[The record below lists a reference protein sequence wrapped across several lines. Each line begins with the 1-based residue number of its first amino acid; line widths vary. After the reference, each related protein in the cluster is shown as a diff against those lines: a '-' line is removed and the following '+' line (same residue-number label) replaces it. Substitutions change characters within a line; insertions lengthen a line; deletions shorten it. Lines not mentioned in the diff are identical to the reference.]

1 MNIKNIFLGAL
12 VAMASVS
19 ASAQTT
25 QTTTVEEFNPHWY
38 VQLQGGAQYT
48 LGELSFDRLLSPN
61 AQVVGGYQFSPVFG
75 ARIAVNAW
83 QSKAGSAL
91 STGNYKWKWYYVA
104 PTADLTVNLTNLCFG
119 YKPGRFFNL
128 SVFGG
133 LGANIAWWNRGHV
146 DDAWHAKAE
155 IMQREYTLLDK
166 ADYMEYIWMDT
177 KTRFVAQFGLIG
189 DFRINDNFS
198 INLEVNANTLSD
210 HYNSKRAG
218 NTDWY
223 FNGLV
228 GLRYN
233 FGATHKTK
241 TIVTPVAEPKIVEK
255 IVERAAP
262 TAVEKAAPVP
272 VAAKVTKLQREVFF
286 LIRGSDISITER
298 PKCDEIVDFLKKNP
312 NAKVTVTGYAD
323 KGTGNPRVNKMYSEK
338 RAAVVTEYLKAQ
350 GIAASRITTQA
361 KGDTEQPFPGSDP
374 DTQAKNRVSV
384 MIAE

>member
-25 QTTTVEEFNPHWY
+25 QTTSVEEFNPHWY
-38 VQLQGGAQYT
+38 VQGQVGGQYT

-61 AQVVGGYQFSPVFG
+61 AQIAGGYQISPVFG
-75 ARIAVNAW
+75 VRVAVNAW

-91 STGNYKWKWYYVA
+91 PTGNYKWKWYYVA

-119 YKPGRFFNL
+119 YKYNRFFNL
-128 SVFGG
+128 SLFGG
-133 LGANIAWWNRGHV
+133 VGANIAWWNRGHK

-155 IMQREYTLLDK
+155 IMQREYKLLDP

-189 DFRINDNFS
+189 DFRLSDNFS
-198 INLEVNANTLSD
+198 LNLEVNANTLSD

-223 FNGLV
+223 FNALV
-228 GLRYN
+228 GVRYN

-241 TIVTPVAEPKIVEK
+241 TIVTPVAEPKIIEK

-262 TAVEKAAPVP
+262 AAVEKAAPAP
-272 VAAKVTKLQREVFF
+272 VAAKREQIRREVFF

-298 PKCDEIVDFLKKNP
+298 PKVDEIVDYLKKYP
-312 NAKVTVTGYAD
+312 EAKVTVTGYAD